1 MMSRP
6 PSVSVAAPTKR
17 SAKPGLVTSPLMAT
31 ASPPAALISA
41 ATASPGP
48 ESRSLTAS
56 LAPCWASFSAIARPE
71 PETSA
76 TFPSKLLIRP
86 PQRSQR
92 DDRFAGE
99 LDVAS
104 LVPGGEREPG
114 AALAVR
120 LEEFRDRPF
129 AGDRRAE
136 LGDGYKTGRE
146 GAQPIRRH
154 GVGHGLAEQAH
165 DQHAVG
171 ENVGEAGLLGE
182 IAVDVDRVVIAG
194 RPCVEGELGAGDGG
208 KRLGDD
214 RVANLRIIEPDGHE
228 KAPNCG
234 RRRRGHSLRPALRA
248 GWS

>member
-17 SAKPGLVTSPLMAT
+17 SAKPGLVTSPLTAT

-41 ATASPGP
+41 ATASPG
-48 ESRSLTAS
+48 
-56 LAPCWASFSAIARPE
+56 

-136 LGDGYKTGRE
+136 LGDGDKTGRE

-182 IAVDVDRVVIAG
+182 I
-194 RPCVEGELGAGDGG
+194 
-208 KRLGDD
+208 
-214 RVANLRIIEPDGHE
+214 
-228 KAPNCG
+228 
-234 RRRRGHSLRPALRA
+234 
-248 GWS
+248 